1 MVHKIDENTM
11 RFRRWIPF
19 YLHIIVSNY
28 GSLQY
33 SSQILETDTVSLEF
47 SGKILTFTPRTFV
60 LAEMCPSPSPMLSH
74 AYFGVLR

>member
-1 MVHKIDENTM
+1 MH
-11 RFRRWIPF
+11 FRRWIPF
-19 YLHIIVSNY
+19 YVRIIVSNY